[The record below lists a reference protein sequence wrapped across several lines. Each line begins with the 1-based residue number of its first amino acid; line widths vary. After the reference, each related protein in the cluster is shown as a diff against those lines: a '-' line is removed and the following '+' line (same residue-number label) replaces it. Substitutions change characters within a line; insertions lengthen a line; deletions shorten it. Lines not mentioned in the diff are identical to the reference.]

1 MAITLIYVLVAHEI
15 RKITREMIP
24 IVVTFVFEPFLRA
37 EFKAESYNKTNMI
50 QNEKGGILQLNGSA
64 DKC

>member
-15 RKITREMIP
+15 HKITREMIP